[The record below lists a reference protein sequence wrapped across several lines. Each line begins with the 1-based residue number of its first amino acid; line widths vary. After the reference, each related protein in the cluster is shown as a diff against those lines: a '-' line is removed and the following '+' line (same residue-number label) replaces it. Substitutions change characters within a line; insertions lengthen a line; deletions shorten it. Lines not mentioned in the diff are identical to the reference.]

1 MGRDEINAA
10 EDPRT
15 EYDKFGILLTPG
27 VVALD
32 GYWKRRWTKRSVAL
46 REALDRP
53 RLLRPGPND
62 SCPYRSGR
70 KVGKCCYEI

>member
-15 EYDKFGILLTPG
+15 EYDKFVILLTPG

-32 GYWKRRWTKRSVAL
+32 GY
-46 REALDRP
+46 
-53 RLLRPGPND
+53 
-62 SCPYRSGR
+62 
-70 KVGKCCYEI
+70 